1 MLSIILKVFISEK
14 GGRRARV
21 QRDLKMLARLLALK
35 MEKGVLSQGMQVTSR
50 SWKGQR
56 RELSP
61 RDPGRNAALQKLPS

>member
-1 MLSIILKVFISEK
+1 MKE
-14 GGRRARV
+14 GGRSAGV

-56 RELSP
+56 KELSP
-61 RDPGRNAALQKLPS
+61 RDSRRNAAPQKLPS